1 MLKIK
6 PLGSFLTFTTIKDSP
21 FSRFPSHFSPQQPT
35 NNMTSL
41 TRLALLFLVCVSCIL
56 ALPVDKR
63 AGYTIKLNSGTAFC
77 SFLPP
82 HPGDDVGGTEENGIP
97 FCSTSS
103 LSSSG
108 KVFPSGFIKSA
119 HFVQQANY
127 VQVTGRM
134 DRSKYQLS
142 SSDGGGQYDNSKW
155 MNEK

>member
-1 MLKIK
+1 
-6 PLGSFLTFTTIKDSP
+6 
-21 FSRFPSHFSPQQPT
+21 
-35 NNMTSL
+35 MTSL

-63 AGYTIKLNSGTAFC
+63 AGYTIKLTSGTAFC

-108 KVFPSGFIKSA
+108 KVFPTGFIKSA
-119 HFVQQANY
+119 HFVQKANY
-127 VQVTGRM
+127 VQVTGKM

-142 SSDGGGQYDNSKW
+142 SDDGGGQYDNSKW
-155 MNEK
+155 TNGEK